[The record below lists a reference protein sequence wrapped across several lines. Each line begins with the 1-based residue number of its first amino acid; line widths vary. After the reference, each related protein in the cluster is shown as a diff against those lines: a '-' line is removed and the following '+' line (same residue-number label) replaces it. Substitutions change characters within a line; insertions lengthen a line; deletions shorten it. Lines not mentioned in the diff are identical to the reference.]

1 MQKYLLLLLMCLV
14 GTIEMHAGIKV
25 ESAGTGSYILTFT
38 NTTTGTTYDWNSLP
52 SEVKAATSLKL
63 ITEGDYKLSKDD
75 VAHIMGAKDDPV
87 YPNRTTS
94 FSQLKSLDMGDANLE
109 NNDDLVF
116 MSCAKGDAGGLTQLS
131 YFIFPKTT
139 TTIPTKMFEENK
151 TIKEIIMLEPDNE
164 NDPHLTEIPTDAF
177 KGCTSLEAVR
187 IPDGIT
193 KIGSGAFSHCAFE
206 NISFPNSLVEIGPN
220 AFEYCRNLKSITIPH
235 SVKKIG
241 NSAFQWNSSMTD
253 VYVLGNYVEIED
265 GAFNQ
270 GETYNFEFHQNGDVD
285 YTDWKPTNSSGSGT
299 THPLILHVPDNDI
312 AYENYVNPYLRM
324 LNDPAMEELYDKADA
339 AYSNQ
344 SIREEFTTL
353 FKKYGIQP
361 PSWGSYDNG
370 MDYSVFKRENWVT
383 MTSADGKIKKFFKK
397 AGEMFGECPEVDN
410 SIYGGWRNF
419 MLVVGDV
426 EKKTWHDGRLVES
439 RWYSAVFP
447 FDMTYNQLMTAY
459 GNGTDVREFS
469 YVNQHTNDEGQVI
482 RTVTF
487 LDIPQMEHNDKN
499 KDVYV
504 HKGIPYMIH
513 PGVRSVPVEPQTR
526 ATASGAKAPVHRT
539 IAGVDVDAANEEVES
554 GKHLRTITRGLV
566 NGDVKGGRE
575 IEGVIYSFNG
585 TYKDSDIPANTFYL
599 GMWPDRPETLG
610 FYVTRVELKGKWTA
624 FTSIV
629 QKSESSSSSYA
640 KNMDLGFTNIIED
653 DFGIT
658 TEIEKP
664 AVQTNSMDNK
674 AIYNLSGQIVREN
687 NGTLQGLSKGV
698 YVVNGKKIV
707 IR

>member
-1 MQKYLLLLLMCLV
+1 MQ
-14 GTIEMHAGIKV
+14 AGIKV
-25 ESAGTGSYILTFT
+25 ESAGSGSYVLTFT
-38 NTTTGTTYDWNSLP
+38 NTTDGTTYDWNSLP

-63 ITEGDYKLSKDD
+63 ITESGYKLSKDD

-87 YPNRTTS
+87 YPNRSTV
-94 FSQLKSLDMGDANLE
+94 FSQLKSLDMGDANLD

-116 MSCAKGDAGGLTQLS
+116 MSCAKNNAGGLTKLT

-139 TTIPTKMFEENK
+139 TTIPMGMFKENTTIEEVV
-151 TIKEIIMLEPDNE
+151 MLEPDNE

-177 KGCTSLEAVR
+177 KGCTSLVEAR

-193 KIGSGAFSHCAFE
+193 KIGSGAFQKCAFD
-206 NISFPNSLVEIGPN
+206 NISFPNSLEEIGPN
-220 AFEYCRNLKSITIPH
+220 AFESCRNLKSITIPH

-270 GETYNFEFHQNGDVD
+270 GETYNFEYHQNGDVD
-285 YTDWKPTNSSGSGT
+285 YSDWKPTNSSGSGT
-299 THPLILHVPDNDI
+299 VQPLILHVPDNDT

-324 LNDPAMEELYDKADA
+324 LNDPDMEELYDQADA

-344 SIREEFTTL
+344 TIRDKFTAL

-361 PSWGSYDNG
+361 PSWGSYENG
-370 MDYSVFKRENWVT
+370 MDYGVFKRDNWVT
-383 MTSADGKIKKFFKK
+383 MKDADGKIKKFFKK

-410 SIYGGWRNF
+410 SVYGGWRNF

-447 FDMTYNQLMTAY
+447 FDMTYNQLLTAY
-459 GNGTDVREFS
+459 GVGTDVREFS
-469 YVNQHTNDEGQVI
+469 YVNQHTNDEGQEI

-487 LDIPQMEHNDKN
+487 LKKPELKDKN

-504 HKGIPYMIH
+504 VKGRPYMIH
-513 PGVRSVPVEPQTR
+513 PGVRSVPVEPQR
-526 ATASGAKAPVHRT
+526 AAAGAKAPVHRT
-539 IAGVDVDAANEEVES
+539 IAGVDVEAANEEVES
-554 GKHLRTITRGLV
+554 GKHLETVTGGLV
-566 NGDVKGGRE
+566 NGNLRGLQY
-575 IEGVIYSFNG
+575 IQGVSYTFNG
-585 TYKDSDIPANTFYL
+585 TYKDADIPANTFYL

-629 QKSESSSSSYA
+629 RKTESNSSSYA
-640 KNMDLGFTNIIED
+640 KNMDLGFTNIIEE

-658 TEIEKP
+658 TEIENP
-664 AVQTNSMDNK
+664 AVQTSSKDNK

-687 NGTLQGLSKGV
+687 NGSLQGLSKGV

>member
-1 MQKYLLLLLMCLV
+1 MQ
-14 GTIEMHAGIKV
+14 AGIKV
-25 ESAGTGSYILTFT
+25 ESAGSGSYILTFT
-38 NTTTGTTYDWNSLP
+38 NTTDGTTYDWNSLP

-63 ITEGDYKLSKDD
+63 ITESDYKLSKDD

-87 YPNRTTS
+87 YPNRSTV
-94 FSQLKSLDMGDANLE
+94 FSQLKSLDMGDANLD

-116 MSCAKGDAGGLTQLS
+116 MSCAKGNAGGLTKLT

-139 TTIPTKMFEENK
+139 TTIPTKMFEENT
-151 TIKEIIMLEPDNE
+151 TIEEVVMLEPDNE
-164 NDPHLTEIPTDAF
+164 NDPHLTEIPIDAF
-177 KGCTSLEAVR
+177 KGCTSLVEAR

-193 KIGSGAFSHCAFE
+193 KIGSGAFQKCAFD
-206 NISFPNSLVEIGPN
+206 NISFPNSLEEIGPN
-220 AFEYCRNLKSITIPH
+220 AFESCRNLKSITIPH

-241 NSAFQWNSSMTD
+241 NSAFQKNTSMTD

-270 GETYNFEFHQNGDVD
+270 EETYNFKYQQNGDVD
-285 YTDWKPTNSSGSGT
+285 FSDWKPTNNNGAGT
-299 THPLILHVPDNDI
+299 AQPLILHIPDNDT
-312 AYENYVNPYLRM
+312 AYEHYVNPYLRM
-324 LNDPAMEELYDKADA
+324 LNDPDMEELYDQADA

-344 SIREEFTTL
+344 TVRDKFTAL
-353 FKKYGIQP
+353 FKKHGIQP

-370 MDYSVFKRENWVT
+370 MNYNVFKRDNWVT
-383 MTSADGKIKKFFKK
+383 MTDADGKIKKFFKE
-397 AGEMFGECPEVDN
+397 AGSMFGECPEVDN
-410 SIYGGWRNF
+410 SVYGGWRNF

-447 FDMTYNQLMTAY
+447 FDMTYNQLLTAY
-459 GNGTDVREFS
+459 GVGTDVREFS
-469 YVNQHTNDEGQVI
+469 YVNQHTNDEGQEI

-487 LDIPQMEHNDKN
+487 LKKPELKDKN

-504 HKGIPYMIH
+504 VKGRPYMIH
-513 PGVRSVPVEPQTR
+513 PGVRSVPIEPQR
-526 ATASGAKAPVHRT
+526 AAAAGAKAPVHRT
-539 IAGVDVDAANEEVES
+539 IAGVDVEAANEEVES
-554 GKHLRTITRGLV
+554 GKHLETVTGGLV
-566 NGDVKGGRE
+566 NGNLRGLQY
-575 IEGVIYSFNG
+575 IQGVSYTFNG
-585 TYKDSDIPANTFYL
+585 TYKDADIPANTFYL

-629 QKSESSSSSYA
+629 RKTESNSSSYA
-640 KNMDLGFTNIIED
+640 KNMDLGFTNIIEE

-658 TEIEKP
+658 T
-664 AVQTNSMDNK
+664 AVENAIVQKSSNST
-674 AIYNLSGQIVREN
+674 AVYNLNGQAVREN
-687 NGTLQGLSKGV
+687 SGSIDGLSKGV